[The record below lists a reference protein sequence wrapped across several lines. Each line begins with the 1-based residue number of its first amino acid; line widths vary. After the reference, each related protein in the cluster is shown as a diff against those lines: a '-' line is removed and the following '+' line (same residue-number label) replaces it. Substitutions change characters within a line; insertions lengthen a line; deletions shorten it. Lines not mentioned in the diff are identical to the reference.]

1 VVQLLDGSHIKRLNG
16 ICSIIN
22 NKKFKYNFY
31 HLIER
36 PTELF
41 IHDKTEFSYLNVHNP
56 SSLTDDIRL
65 EQVKHISDTKPNII
79 LVSINSIG
87 NFFSSIGNGIKQFI
101 TSILYFIYGA
111 ILLVAIGSIL
121 FVANKLY
128 QFFYRNKLQKFNS
141 PENVEMT
148 HINEDQ
154 IVNDNDQITPTVS
167 APENDTE
174 TTIQPFLRRKSK
186 QPNQDV

>member
-1 VVQLLDGSHIKRLNG
+1 MRHDSPIQPCDIPLVIQLLDGSHIKRLNG

-41 IHDKTEFSYLNVHNP
+41 IHDKTEFSYLNGHNP

-87 NFFSSIGNGIKQFI
+87 NFFSSIGNGLEMELNNSSQASC
-101 TSILYFIYGA
+101 TSFM
-111 ILLVAIGSIL
+111 V
-121 FVANKLY
+121 
-128 QFFYRNKLQKFNS
+128 Q
-141 PENVEMT
+141 
-148 HINEDQ
+148 
-154 IVNDNDQITPTVS
+154 
-167 APENDTE
+167 
-174 TTIQPFLRRKSK
+174 
-186 QPNQDV
+186 